1 MTRPDSLSPPG
12 WLLPF
17 QLCWYVLLSIVLCQ
31 DWYQGEPCP
40 GLAVAAATA
49 KVVPEGEEGEGEG
62 GGGES
67 NEGDQGQVRQPG
79 VDESS

>member
-1 MTRPDSLSPPG
+1 M
-12 WLLPF
+12 
-17 QLCWYVLLSIVLCQ
+17 
-31 DWYQGEPCP
+31 
-40 GLAVAAATA
+40 AAAA
-49 KVVPEGEEGEGEG
+49 AEMVSEGEEGEGEG